1 MSLYFYEFVMLLH
14 IFVSV
19 AYMIYMIIN
28 MGNDTELVY
37 RVRRV
42 FSWIWML
49 TSTMTL
55 TLTIVAGKDILIIVA
70 HIIGNGFAIALLID
84 VMKRGS
90 RWRITLDDIYNII
103 DIYLSV
109 YGELS
114 IENEYDVKPLV
125 NIIRDNRIMDIKKAL
140 VVRTELYN
148 ESENTLI
155 NLIEEIY
162 RIDIRKWF
170 FKCVRDIEPWHDKG
184 TCFAVNGHYPELK
197 YKMERLENKKMQG

>member
-1 MSLYFYEFVMLLH
+1 MSLYLYDFIMSFNKFFTLGFLL
-14 IFVSV
+14 
-19 AYMIYMIIN
+19 YMIIN
-28 MGNDTELVY
+28 MGNSTELFY
-37 RVRRV
+37 RVRRG
-42 FSWIWML
+42 FAWIWVL
-49 TSTMTL
+49 TCTMTVVL
-55 TLTIVAGKDILIIVA
+55 NIVYGKSFLIIVA
-70 HIIGNGFAIALLID
+70 YTFQNACAIALLID

-114 IENEYDVKPLV
+114 IENEYDVEPLV

-155 NLIEEIY
+155 NSIEEIY

-184 TCFAVNGHYPELK
+184 TCFEVNGHYPELK
-197 YKMERLENKKMQG
+197 YKMERLESEKMKG